1 MKPGGAAQA
10 ASPAMRRKNMNTA
23 SYSNEKHFWKRLGMA
38 GFAFFLVKGLMW
50 LAVPVVMYLM
60 GTAGQ

>member
-1 MKPGGAAQA
+1 
-10 ASPAMRRKNMNTA
+10 MNTA
-23 SYSNEKHFWKRLGMA
+23 TYSIEKHFWKRLGMA